1 VKRFVAIALLSG
13 LLLSGCVGRTVKPVP
28 PPRPILEGSVI
39 QEDGSL
45 LLSPTDKDR
54 LMLYI
59 HTLETQ
65 LLVALGA
72 VVAAVV
78 KLTPTKKDDEFVEKA
93 KPFWVGFL
101 DALRKLI
108 GKK

>member
-1 VKRFVAIALLSG
+1 
-13 LLLSGCVGRTVKPVP
+13 VKPVP

-45 LLSPTDKDR
+45 LLGPTDKDR

-65 LLVALGA
+65 YY
-72 VVAAVV
+72 
-78 KLTPTKKDDEFVEKA
+78 E
-93 KPFWVGFL
+93 
-101 DALRKLI
+101 
-108 GKK
+108 